1 MTKGIQHFVVQLKP
15 HQHLP
20 VWPRDTLS
28 SDCYFD
34 FGHDNLNSAV
44 TDRPSHSKS
53 KELVKCDEPPK
64 EDQRC

>member
-1 MTKGIQHFVVQLKP
+1 MTKGIQHFLVQLKP

-20 VWPRDTLS
+20 IWLRDTLS
-28 SDCYFD
+28 NHCYFD

-44 TDRPSHSKS
+44 TDLPSHSKS
-53 KELVKCDEPPK
+53 KVLVKCDEPSK